1 MLGWEVIWQKDK
13 QDDVHPDRYAQNTSS
28 FCNVHGK
35 DTKLVVLKTT
45 MTMSIED
52 RKANYYLSTKIFSS
66 DQLLQFR
73 TEVTVS
79 VSIIS
84 DSCALLWHERALKFC
99 NKVFVRYT
107 LFGSTAWT
115 INFMFW
121 RYKQH
126 MYNICAVL
134 VPYSG
139 NIPLV

>member
-1 MLGWEVIWQKDK
+1 MLGREMIWQKDK
-13 QDDVHPDRYAQNTSS
+13 QDDVHPDIYAKNTSN
-28 FCNVHGK
+28 FCNVQGK
-35 DTKLVVLKTT
+35 DTKPVMLKTT
-45 MTMSIED
+45 MTMSIGD
-52 RKANYYLSTKIFSS
+52 RKANCYWSTKIFSS
-66 DQLLQFR
+66 DQLLQFGA
-73 TEVTVS
+73 EVTVS

-121 RYKQH
+121 WYKQH
-126 MYNICAVL
+126 MYNIYAIL
-134 VPYSG
+134 VPCSD